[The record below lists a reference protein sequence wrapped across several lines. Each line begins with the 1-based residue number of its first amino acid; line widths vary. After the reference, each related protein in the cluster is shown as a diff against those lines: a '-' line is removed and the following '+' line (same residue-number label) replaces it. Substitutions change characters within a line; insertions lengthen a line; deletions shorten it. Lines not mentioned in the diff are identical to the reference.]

1 MKKSFINRVIASF
14 SLFSSFI
21 SLKVVISPLF
31 QLPPFYFTANN
42 PVEFISPP
50 NPPPAS
56 NFSFSRRPEAAC
68 LVTVTN
74 IKIADVYSHNMMLC

>member
-42 PVEFISPP
+42 PVEFIPPEASNSSSFFLVSSPP
-50 NPPPAS
+50 A
-56 NFSFSRRPEAAC
+56 
-68 LVTVTN
+68 
-74 IKIADVYSHNMMLC
+74 